1 MAGEVIAAG
10 IAAAATGVSTAINS
24 SGRRKSQKR
33 AYEYQ
38 RKLMEYQNEIALKNW
53 QLENE
58 YNSPSAQMQR
68 YQDAGLNPNL
78 IYGQQNTS
86 GSIGEYQPSAVTPIE
101 SVGETV
107 GQTIDAAITN
117 FFEIYQ
123 KNQAIE
129 AQMYANKSARYNAD
143 MAELNFKVATA
154 TLDETIDAKLSELH
168 AIAAEMANKAAYEGG
183 KSQADLAA
191 SGSFDASAQYYES
204 DTKNSEA
211 IGKSFATT
219 DSLKSGELYQMY
231 SDEIK
236 KIAIDYAI
244 AVRYGEKN
252 AQSESIIKESAA
264 TINKIE
270 AQWKDN
276 FDKMD
281 WQNMSKGQIFA
292 AIVKFIA
299 FLK

>member
-10 IAAAATGVSTAINS
+10 IAAAATGVSTAVNS

-117 FFEIYQ
+117 FFDVYQ
-123 KNQAIE
+123 KNQAIQ
-129 AQMYANKSARYNAD
+129 AQVYANESSKYNAS
-143 MAELNFKVATA
+143 MAELNFKIATA
-154 TLDETIDAKLSELH
+154 TLDETIDAKINELR
-168 AIAAEMANKAAYEGG
+168 AIAAEMENKETYESG
-183 KSQADLAA
+183 KNSDSLKI
-191 SGSFDASAQYYES
+191 SGSFDSDTQMNES
-204 DTKNSEA
+204 DYRNSNA
-211 IGKSFATT
+211 RARADSSRTSFI
-219 DSLKSGELYQMY
+219 SGELEQLY

-236 KIAIDYAI
+236 KMAIDYAI
-244 AVRYGEKN
+244 AIQYGEKN
-252 AQSESIIKESAA
+252 ARSESILKESSAL
-264 TINKIE
+264 ISKIE
-270 AQWKDN
+270 AKWKDN
-276 FDKMD
+276 YDKLD
-281 WQNMSKGQIFA
+281 WSNMGKGQILST
-292 AIVKFIA
+292 IIKFIA
-299 FLK
+299 DLK

>member
-10 IAAAATGVSTAINS
+10 ISAAATGVSTAVNS

-86 GSIGEYQPSAVTPIE
+86 GSIGEYQPSAVAPIE

-117 FFEIYQ
+117 FFEVYQ

-191 SGSFDASAQYYES
+191 SGSFDASAQYYDS
-204 DTKNSEA
+204 DTKNSAA

-219 DSLKSGELYQMY
+219 DSLKRGELYQMY

-252 AQSESIIKESAA
+252 AHSDSIIKESAA